1 MNIPCVYACFYH
13 GLLKSVYIVD
23 KDYESMVTFMYNEVS
38 KDHLTKKSSSLVS
51 KHYPGMKIEITSN
64 YWSQYPSDE
73 VSCQLDVLYRFNC
86 ILPSGC
92 IFISR
97 ATYLS
102 CETERPVDVK
112 ITLPHSLATS
122 SEDHSV

>member
-1 MNIPCVYACFYH
+1 MYVHVCSYH
-13 GLLKSVYIVD
+13 GLLTSVYIVY
-23 KDYESMVTFMYNEVS
+23 KDYESTMRFLYSEVS
-38 KDHLTKKSSSLVS
+38 KDHLTRNSPSLVS
-51 KHYPGMKIEITSN
+51 EDYPGIKIEITSN

-73 VSCQLDVLYRFNC
+73 LSCQLAVPDCLDC
-86 ILPSGC
+86 IWPSGHL
-92 IFISR
+92 FISK

-112 ITLPHSLATS
+112 TTLPHSLATS

>member
-1 MNIPCVYACFYH
+1 MYVCFYH
-13 GLLKSVYIVD
+13 GLLKSVYVAD
-23 KDYESMVTFMYNEVS
+23 KDYESTMIFLYSDFS
-38 KDHLTKKSSSLVS
+38 KDHLTRNSSSLMS
-51 KHYPGMKIEITSN
+51 EDTPGIKMEITCS
-64 YWSQYPSDE
+64 YWSQYPSDDI
-73 VSCQLDVLYRFNC
+73 SCQLTVPYWLNC
-86 ILPSGC
+86 IWPSGY

-122 SEDHSV
+122 SENHSE